1 MCGAYLEL
9 YWHINAC
16 TGGTESTSNRNAAS
30 TSACKSE
37 DRRRLLSH
45 LYFMAILISGQN
57 DDFHTFMTV
66 QYILWQKDDVQI
78 SKLLYDNTFKVYGKI
93 AMAN

>member
-1 MCGAYLEL
+1 
-9 YWHINAC
+9 
-16 TGGTESTSNRNAAS
+16 
-30 TSACKSE
+30 
-37 DRRRLLSH
+37 
-45 LYFMAILISGQN
+45 MAILISGQN